1 MNEFVLPLADADAT
15 LERVGGKGMSLA
27 KMLAAG
33 LPVPGGFHVTTS
45 AYRMFVEEN
54 ALQPRILAAL
64 AGLDAADTSALET
77 AASTIGA
84 LFATG
89 TTPPAI
95 AEALATAYAALHN
108 APVAVRSSATAEDLP
123 GASFAGQQETY
134 LNIRGADAVLAAVK
148 KCWASLWTARAIAYR
163 LNQQIDQGSVVL
175 AVVVQELVAA
185 DAAGIMF
192 TANPL
197 GGQRDEVMIN
207 AAWGLGEAIVSGAV
221 TPDTLTVAKSN
232 GRVLRRET
240 AEKLVMT
247 VRTPDGTHEE
257 PVPAARQRAPVLS
270 DAQAAELARLGARIE
285 QFYGMPM
292 DIEWVLA
299 GGQFAIVQARPITAL
314 PPEWTRPDPTILY
327 TRGSLAEHTP
337 SPVTPL
343 FATLG
348 LQLANTATT
357 ELWERVV
364 GDAHRIVPAEGGYQA
379 INNYV
384 YLGLRMDAKSLS
396 KIITIYVTQLGSFL
410 RGSVERW
417 QAAHRDLAAVVNAW
431 ESKPLSTLPESELL
445 AGVRAVFGA
454 ACHYFTEIQMTL
466 PTAAISEATFTQ
478 FYDRA
483 VRRKG
488 DPPATTFVKGLET
501 MALQAEKSLFDLAG
515 WVRANP
521 ALATYVAQTP
531 AEQLATDF
539 QGSATPSDLPAERWV
554 EWRERFA
561 RHLAE
566 FGRAAYEFDF
576 AIPTPQDTPAPVLDA
591 LKAYLA
597 GSVGDPYQRQ
607 RDAIAAREH
616 ATSTMQNRLGAPR
629 KAWFT
634 KLLRWAQD
642 TGPMRE
648 DSIFDM
654 GMGHPLIRRML
665 GELGRRFVAA
675 GAIAQPDEIYWLEQ
689 AEVEALIG
697 DLEQGRALPDV
708 RARIPE
714 RRAAWQASLAL
725 VPPLMLPERSRWSRL
740 FHGGEAATKDGKVV
754 LKGVGTSGGR
764 ITAPACV
771 LFGPDDFGKLRRGD
785 VLVAVTT
792 TPAWTPLFAQAAA
805 VVTDIGGP
813 LSHSSIVAREYGI
826 PAVMAARTATRAIRN
841 GQLVTVDGTA
851 GTITLGD

>member
-1 MNEFVLPLADADAT
+1 MNEFVLPLAAADAT

-45 AYRMFVEEN
+45 AYRVFVEAN

-64 AGLDAADTSALET
+64 AGLDATDTTALEE
-77 AASTIGA
+77 AARTISA
-84 LFATG
+84 LFAAG
-89 TTPPAI
+89 ATPPPI
-95 AEALATAYAALHN
+95 AEALAAAYAGLHN

-134 LNIRGADAVLAAVK
+134 LNIRGTDAVLAAVK

-163 LNQQIDQGSVVL
+163 LNQQIDQGSVAL

-192 TANPL
+192 TANPV
-197 GGQRDEVMIN
+197 GGQRDEVVIN

-221 TPDTLTVAKSN
+221 TPDTLTVAKL
-232 GRVLRRET
+232 GARVLRRET
-240 AEKLVMT
+240 AEKLIMT

-270 DAQAAELARLGARIE
+270 DSQVAELARLGVQIE

-348 LQLANTATT
+348 LQLANDATLH
-357 ELWERVV
+357 LWDTVV
-364 GDAHRIVPAEGGYQA
+364 GGAHQIVPAEGGYQA

-384 YLGLRMDAKSLS
+384 YLGLRMGAKSFL
-396 KIITIYVTQLGSFL
+396 KIAGTYVTKVGSFF
-410 RGSVERW
+410 RESVERW
-417 QAAHRDLAAVVNAW
+417 QAARQELAAVVGVW
-431 ESKPLSTLPESELL
+431 EGKPVGSLPESELL

-454 ACHYFTEIQMTL
+454 ACYYFTEIQMTL
-466 PTAAISEATFTQ
+466 PTAAISEASFTQ
-478 FYDRA
+478 FYDRV
-483 VRRKG
+483 VRRPG

-501 MALQAEKSLFDLAG
+501 IALQGEKSLFDLAG

-521 ALATYVAQTP
+521 ALAAYLSQTSS
-531 AEQLATDF
+531 EQLAADF
-539 QGSATPSDLPAERWV
+539 QGAATPSDLPAERWA

-566 FGRAAYEFDF
+566 FGRTAYEFDF

-597 GSVGDPYQRQ
+597 GSADDPYQRQ
-607 RDAIAAREH
+607 RDAIAAREQ
-616 ATSTMQNRLGAPR
+616 ATSTMLNRLGAPR

-634 KLLRWAQD
+634 KLLRWAQN

-665 GELGRRFVAA
+665 GELGRRFAAA

-697 DLEQGRALPDV
+697 DLEQGRALPDLS
-708 RARIPE
+708 ARVSE

-725 VPPLMLPERSRWSRL
+725 VPPLTLPERSRWSRL
-740 FHGGEAATKDGKVV
+740 FHGGEAETRDGKVV

-771 LFGPDDFGKLRRGD
+771 LFGPDDFGKLKRGD

-851 GTITLGD
+851 GTITLGE